1 MLFLAD
7 PPSLL
12 YSLKRMVI
20 ARAKSKH
27 STASNAS
34 VTARPQSR

>member
-1 MLFLAD
+1 MLLLAD
-7 PPSLL
+7 PATFL
-12 YSLKRMVI
+12 YYLKRMVT